1 MTSAVGRVAAAVL
14 AIGLV
19 GACSPDSV
27 NTASTAPTSEK
38 PSGPS
43 LDGVYTVETGPYEE
57 YVNPMAR
64 PMDTYRVA
72 FRSACTEKGCVATQ
86 ASVGDDGRPV
96 AGQPAR
102 IFDFIDGDWRWAGDV
117 EGTCSNPGSEET
129 RDARYFKS
137 MSLTPQPDGTLTGTL
152 VTLGGVDPCQVANHA
167 PVRVTRVGD
176 VDPSVQLTDP
186 TSLAAPVASP
196 AAALHGTY
204 DYHYTDRMFGTE
216 LPVARATASTY
227 CLRAGMRCETLL
239 LLVNGEGKRDR
250 FQVLTYADQHWTQTT
265 GSGEVPCAPQEG
277 VATKTVETDFP
288 LPSPP
293 TDPITTLT
301 GVETTKWEGTCPA
314 ERPNDVIL
322 NRTGD

>member
-1 MTSAVGRVAAAVL
+1 MTYPAGRLAVVVA

-19 GACSPDSV
+19 GACTSNSATTSSP
-27 NTASTAPTSEK
+27 APTSEE
-38 PSGPS
+38 PTGPS

-64 PMDTYRVA
+64 PMDAYRVA
-72 FRSACTEKGCVATQ
+72 FRSACADKGCVATET
-86 ASVGDDGRPV
+86 SVGDDNRPV

-117 EGTCSNPGSEET
+117 DGTCSKAGSEET
-129 RDARYFKS
+129 LDGHYFKS
-137 MSLTPQPDGTLTGTL
+137 MSLTPHPDATLSGTL
-152 VTLGGVDPCQVANHA
+152 VTLGGIDPCQVANHA
-167 PVRVTRVGD
+167 PVMLTRVAD
-176 VDPSVQLTDP
+176 VDPSVPLTDP
-186 TSLAAPVASP
+186 TSLVAPVASP

-216 LPVARATASTY
+216 MPVARATASTY
-227 CLRAGMRCETLL
+227 CLRTGTRCATLL
-239 LLVNGEGKRDR
+239 LHLNDEGEPER

-265 GSGEVPCAPQEG
+265 GGGDVSCAPQEG
-277 VATKTVETDFP
+277 IATKTVVTDFP

-293 TDPITTLT
+293 TNPIATLT
-301 GVETTKWEGTCPA
+301 GVETTKWDGPCPT
-314 ERPNDVIL
+314 ERPNDVVL